1 MKRVIPIVSV
11 FALLLSLAIVAS
23 AYGVQNVFFDGGFW
37 TNTLEVNFYVGAPS
51 SGEYNTKKST
61 VNQSYYI
68 KQCWARIQE
77 GSGDTGRVF
86 SPVAKNPKKSGEGI
100 LKAIATKNNL
110 LFYSCTNSWDWYY
123 AQ

>member
-11 FALLLSLAIVAS
+11 FALLLSLTIVAS

-68 KQCWARIQE
+68 INSAGPEFRKVVVTPAVYSAQLPRIL
-77 GSGDTGRVF
+77 R
-86 SPVAKNPKKSGEGI
+86 NPKKEFSRP
-100 LKAIATKNNL
+100 
-110 LFYSCTNSWDWYY
+110 
-123 AQ
+123 